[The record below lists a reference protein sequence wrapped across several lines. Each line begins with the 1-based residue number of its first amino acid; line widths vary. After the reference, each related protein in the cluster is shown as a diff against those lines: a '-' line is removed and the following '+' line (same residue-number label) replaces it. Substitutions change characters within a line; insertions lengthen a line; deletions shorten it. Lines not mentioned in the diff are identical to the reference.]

1 MTYMFDG
8 YADGCYAEPHCLTCS
23 LPQCIYDL
31 PVEQRPARAENTVQQ
46 FPAMQA
52 ARQRGM
58 SVEEIGRKFKVS
70 RRTVNHALSTTINI
84 TAA

>member
-1 MTYMFDG
+1 MDYKYDG
-8 YADGCYAEPHCLTCS
+8 YVDGCYVFHRCLECP

-31 PVEQRPARAENTVQQ
+31 PAEQRPARAENTVQQ
-46 FPAMQA
+46 FPAIQA

-58 SVEEIGRKFKVS
+58 SVEEIGRTFGVS
-70 RRTVNHALSTTINI
+70 RRTVNRALATNI